1 MIEGTRKVVS
11 AETEYEIVFGLT
23 GDRFMVQHII
33 AADRDKLDSIPK
45 EEVEMAIKETEEI
58 LSTWDPNHSEEYENY
73 LLEKGV
79 EIFHEG

>member
-1 MIEGTRKVVS
+1 
-11 AETEYEIVFGLT
+11 
-23 GDRFMVQHII
+23 
-33 AADRDKLDSIPK
+33 LDSIPK